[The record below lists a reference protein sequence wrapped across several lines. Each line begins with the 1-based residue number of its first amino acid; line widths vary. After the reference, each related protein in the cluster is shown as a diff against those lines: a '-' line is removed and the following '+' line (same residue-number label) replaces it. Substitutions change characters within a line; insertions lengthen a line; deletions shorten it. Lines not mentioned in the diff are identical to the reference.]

1 MNYAEYKEQVLG
13 EHGAAARKRQHL
25 EDDLQKKACGFL
37 RWALPDDA
45 CWWHVPNGGKRHTL
59 EAQRMTALGVR
70 AGIPDIHIVYRG
82 RLHCIELKAPDGQL
96 SAVQVQMIEKLLKC
110 GVPVVVCRSEDA
122 VEQALREWCIPVAAR
137 LT

>member
-1 MNYAEYKEQVLG
+1 MYKDDLITEF
-13 EHGAAARKRQHL
+13 GAAGRKRRHL
-25 EDDLQKKACGFL
+25 EDDLQKKVCGFL

-70 AGIPDIHIVYRG
+70 SGCPDLHIVYQG

-96 SAVQVQMIEKLLKC
+96 TATQVQMIEKLLKC

-122 VEQALREWCIPVAAR
+122 VEQALREWRIPLQAK
-137 LT
+137 LS